1 MTKAI
6 DKYGKE
12 ELIEITNV
20 QVIYSNKAN
29 ELYEVEGEEF
39 CEDVFDAFVKKNQSV
54 RVDELVNKI
63 YCPVRARQTIMRI
76 IIYCTDSTEVEFVD
90 EPGVSK
96 LGELSIDLGKSPQ
109 EDKTVTVTMRFG
121 ATSIM
126 VTVTN
131 KRGETR

>member
-1 MTKAI
+1 M
-6 DKYGKE
+6 
-12 ELIEITNV
+12 
-20 QVIYSNKAN
+20 
-29 ELYEVEGEEF
+29 
-39 CEDVFDAFVKKNQSV
+39 

-63 YCPVRARQTIMRI
+63 YCPVRARQSIMRI

-96 LGELSIDLGKSPQ
+96 LGELSIDLGKPIQ
-109 EDKTVTVTMRFG
+109 GDKTVTVTMRFG

-131 KRGETR
+131 KRGEARNCEFKFDSK